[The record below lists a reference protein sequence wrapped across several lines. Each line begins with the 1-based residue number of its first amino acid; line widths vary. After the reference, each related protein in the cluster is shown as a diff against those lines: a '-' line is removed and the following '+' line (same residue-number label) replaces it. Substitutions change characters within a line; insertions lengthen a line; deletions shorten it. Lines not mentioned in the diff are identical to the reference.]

1 MTSAEPTAEQPAALR
16 QARTALLVS
25 FLLQGATF
33 ALLVTRIPGLQRQY
47 ALTDGTLTVILA
59 AVPILAGVG
68 SLCSEQLVRR
78 TSPRA
83 VLRTVQPLLILT
95 LVTGGLGHR
104 LWALVPV
111 LAAFG
116 LLTGALDASM
126 NMLAV
131 ALQHRYGRSIMLGF
145 YAAYSLGGII
155 GALLAS
161 AGARLHLLTL
171 FGACA
176 VVLIPAALLA
186 GRSFAGPRE
195 LGSAVQEAAAAAARA
210 IPWKPLLPLC
220 AVLAFAYIADA
231 TVSNWSAKDLTES
244 LHSSD
249 RVAALAY
256 AGYLTTLLIGRT
268 VGDRWVQRFGATA
281 VVRAGAGVAALG
293 LLIAALAPTPWLGI
307 AGFTV
312 LGVGNCAVIPQVFAA
327 GGRLFPDDLD
337 AAVARL
343 NLFNYVGFLVGAPLV
358 GAIAGA
364 SSYHWALL
372 APMLLV
378 LAVVPLAGH
387 FAAPAK
393 RPLALDHA
401 SSRV

>member
-1 MTSAEPTAEQPAALR
+1 MTPEAATVDQQGRLR

-47 ALTDGTLTVILA
+47 RLTDGTLTVILA

-68 SLCSEQLVRR
+68 SICSEQLVKR

-83 VLRTVQPLLILT
+83 VLRTVQPLLCLT
-95 LVTGGLGHR
+95 LAVGGLGHR
-104 LWALVPV
+104 LWALVPI
-111 LAAFG
+111 LAVFG

-155 GALLAS
+155 GSLLAS
-161 AGARLHLLTL
+161 AGAHLRLLTL
-171 FGACA
+171 FGGCA
-176 VVLIPAALLA
+176 AVLIPAALIA
-186 GRSFAGPRE
+186 GRYFAGPRE

-220 AVLAFAYIADA
+220 AALAFAYIADA
-231 TVSNWSAKDLTES
+231 TVSNWGAKYLTES

-256 AGYLTTLLIGRT
+256 AGYLATLLLGRT
-268 VGDRWVQRFGATA
+268 VGDRWVQRFGAAA
-281 VVRAGAGVAALG
+281 VVRTGAGVAALG

-307 AGFTV
+307 AGFAV

-327 GGRLFPDDLD
+327 GGRLFPQDLD

-387 FAAPAK
+387 FMAAA
-393 RPLALDHA
+393 RQPLVLDHA
-401 SSRV
+401 SSRA